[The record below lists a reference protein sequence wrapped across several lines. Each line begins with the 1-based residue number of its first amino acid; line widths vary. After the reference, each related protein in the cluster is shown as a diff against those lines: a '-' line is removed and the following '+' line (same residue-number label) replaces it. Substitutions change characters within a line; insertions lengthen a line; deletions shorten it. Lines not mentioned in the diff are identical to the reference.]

1 MMTDPIADMLTRIR
15 NAQMARRPDVFIPY
29 SNLKHSVAKILEAE
43 KFIGTIERIP
53 LNMGHRKGKV
63 SLYQLRIHLRYDD
76 GRPAITKIARISKPG
91 RRVYSKYTEMPRV
104 QNDYGI
110 SIVSTPKG
118 VMTSK
123 RAREEKVG
131 GEILCELW

>member
-1 MMTDPIADMLTRIR
+1 MMTDPLADMLTRIR
-15 NAQMARRPDVFIPY
+15 NAQMARKPDVYSPH
-29 SNLKHSVAKILEAE
+29 SNLKFAVAKILETE
-43 KFIGTIERIP
+43 RFVSSVERIP
-53 LNMGHRKGKV
+53 LNMTRRKGKV
-63 SLYQLRIHLRYDD
+63 SQYQIKIHLRYHE
-76 GRPAITKIARISKPG
+76 GKPAITELKRISKPG
-91 RRVYSKYTEMPRV
+91 KRVYCTYRDMPRV

-123 RAREEKVG
+123 LAAEEKVG